1 VKWCQKVQSGGSLE
15 QRDDRSRWPAG
26 RATRATALA
35 AVLVAG
41 VLAGA
46 SLASAAVIVSY
57 SAKSGGFHA
66 GRVTLRGVSGRAR
79 YVTDVGRS
87 GTVSLRRLHRRVFLP
102 GKPPTGVLHIA
113 GRSHDLAF
121 RLSKPRYTGS
131 RGTASYTVKPLPGTS
146 RLRTPAQFGDASLTI
161 LPNRALGGGG
171 GGGGLGS
178 TANGP
183 GLGGGGGKD
192 CEMTVSTSLN
202 TDVGNISLVS
212 DSQWDT
218 DDWLTAPA
226 YQIADGRQAYMGS
239 EGGFLRGCGMQ
250 VVYTGGI
257 GTPVTIT
264 IDLSW
269 QWNGPITT
277 TCTVSVPSLYG
288 CFRVDAGVIGWRVYG
303 PR

>member
-1 VKWCQKVQSGGSLE
+1 MRWRQTEQSAGSVK
-15 QRDDRSRWPAG
+15 QRDDRSRCQ
-26 RATRATALA
+26 ATRAAALA
-35 AVLVAG
+35 AVLIVG
-41 VLAGA
+41 VLASA

-57 SAKSGGFHA
+57 SAKSGAFHA

-79 YVTDVGRS
+79 YVTDAGRS

-102 GKPPTGVLHIA
+102 GRPPTGVLHIA
-113 GRSHDLAF
+113 GRSHDLTF

-131 RGTASYTVKPLPGTS
+131 RRTASYAVKPLAGTS
-146 RLRTPAQFGDASLTI
+146 RLRAPAEFGDASLTI
-161 LPNRALGGGG
+161 LPNRGPGG

-178 TANGP
+178 AANGP
-183 GLGGGGGKD
+183 GLGDNGGND
-192 CEMTVSTSLN
+192 CEMVVSTSLN
-202 TDVGNISLVS
+202 TDVGNMSLVS

-218 DDWLTAPA
+218 DDWITAPA
-226 YQIADGRQAYMGS
+226 FGIADGGQAFMGS

-250 VVYTGGI
+250 AVYSGGI
-257 GTPVTIT
+257 GTPVTVT

-269 QWNGPITT
+269 QWHGPITT

-288 CFRVDAGVIGWRVYG
+288 CFRDDSDVIGWRVYG